1 MNIISVDS
9 VPSRA
14 SGPSHDM
21 DRHAMNRTTSRHAT
35 PRLHAPRRG
44 FSLLEVIIAVTIV
57 ALLATLV
64 VPRLTRFL
72 AGANEDKAVA
82 EVNSLAN
89 AVRLYITQNTT
100 GNIDDDFTLEVL
112 LDGDDPYLE
121 NSADLIDPW
130 GTPYE
135 IIIPG
140 EQNIEFDVMSYG
152 PDKKFGGEDDIIHG
166 KR

>member
-89 AVRLYITQNTT
+89 AASTSRRTPRATSTT
-100 GNIDDDFTLEVL
+100 TSRSKSCSTATTRTSRTR
-112 LDGDDPYLE
+112 P
-121 NSADLIDPW
+121 
-130 GTPYE
+130 T
-135 IIIPG
+135 
-140 EQNIEFDVMSYG
+140 
-152 PDKKFGGEDDIIHG
+152 
-166 KR
+166 

>member
-135 IIIPG
+135 IVIPG

>member
-1 MNIISVDS
+1 MSS
-9 VPSRA
+9 
-14 SGPSHDM
+14 
-21 DRHAMNRTTSRHAT
+21 
-35 PRLHAPRRG
+35 PRSARRRLQPRRG

-89 AVRLYITQNTT
+89 TVKLYIAEQTT
-100 GNIDDDFTLEVL
+100 GVLTDDFALEMLVE
-112 LDGDDPYLE
+112 GDNPFL
-121 NSADLIDPW
+121 NSPEELIDPW
-130 GTPYE
+130 GNSYD
-135 IIIPG
+135 ILIPG
-140 EQNIEFDVMSYG
+140 ERNIDFDVVCYG
-152 PDKKFGGEDDIIHG
+152 PDGKPGGGDDIVHG

>member
-1 MNIISVDS
+1 MNIIFVDS
-9 VPSRA
+9 VSSRA
-14 SGPSHDM
+14 FRPFHDM

-100 GNIDDDFTLEVL
+100 GNIDNDFTLEVM

>member
-1 MNIISVDS
+1 MIQDPP
-9 VPSRA
+9 PSRLPLA
-14 SGPSHDM
+14 DQPTPLDP
-21 DRHAMNRTTSRHAT
+21 DRSSMQRTMTKHLTRSQ
-35 PRLHAPRRG
+35 APRRG
-44 FSLLEVIIAVTIV
+44 FTLLEVIIAVTIV

-72 AGANEDKAVA
+72 QGAHEDKATA

-100 GNIDDDFTLEVL
+100 GNLDDDFTLEMLVE
-112 LDGDDPYLE
+112 GDDPYLD

-130 GTPYE
+130 GTPYD
-135 IIIPG
+135 IVIPG
-140 EQNIEFDVMSYG
+140 EQNIEFDVICYG
-152 PDKKFGGEDDIIHG
+152 PDQRQGGEDDIIHG